1 MYKIQILDS
10 ESGEWVDLYLGFQTE
25 QDVNDYLF
33 GMRMLIGNAGKQYQ
47 VVPE

>member
-1 MYKIQILDS
+1 MFKIQIIDP
-10 ESGEWVDLYLGFQTE
+10 ETGEWVDLYIGFQTE
-25 QDVNDYLF
+25 QDALDYVF

>member
-10 ESGEWVDLYLGFQTE
+10 ESGEWVDLYTGFRTE
-25 QDVNDYLF
+25 QDAKDYLF
-33 GMRMLIGNAGKQYQ
+33 GMRMLVGNRGKQYR